1 MKKTNWSKLAGVIL
15 LSTLVLA
22 GCGGSDGGTTDGSAS
37 KDGDSKGS
45 TKDTISWMTMLHT
58 PAPPSGPIEEKLE
71 EYTGVDIDFSWVPDA
86 SKDER
91 INAALASDSL
101 ADVVSLTD
109 IKNTTVR
116 NALASGMF
124 WDVEP
129 YLKDYPNLA
138 KISEDR
144 LESSRIDGHIY
155 GVPYQKPIARYG
167 VVVRKDWLDNLNL
180 EVPHTID
187 DLAKVA
193 QAFTED
199 DPDGNGKDDTVG
211 FVERNESFNVGM
223 RSLSGYFGAGNW
235 FQVTDDDEVVPS
247 FTQPEYKEAM
257 EWFRDIYKNGWMNSD
272 FAVMA
277 KNEQK
282 DYIVQGKGG
291 IVITGLQEAKN
302 YVDGAAGTDQED
314 VMEWELINDITYKD
328 VPRRILSDTNGGM
341 GGWLAIPKN
350 EVKTEEDL
358 AVVLKFI
365 NDLQDEEPYT
375 LMTKGIEGEH
385 YQINENGAYET
396 IDTNKWQQE
405 VQPYASSRPSEL
417 VKTFQETNELANLAN
432 EKIAENEEFAVIDP
446 SQSLTSK
453 TYDTEWSTLVEGV
466 QDAYYKYMTGDIE
479 MDDFDAAV
487 EKFMSSGGQTIVDE
501 FTESYKENN

>member
-1 MKKTNWSKLAGVIL
+1 MKKTNWSKLAGVVL

-22 GCGGSDGGTTDGSAS
+22 GCGGNGGSSDSGEAKGDAS
-37 KDGDSKGS
+37 KSEKDS
-45 TKDTISWMTMLHT
+45 ISWMTMLHT

-101 ADVVSLTD
+101 ADIVSLTD

-116 NALASGMF
+116 NAMSSGMF

-167 VVVRKDWLDNLNL
+167 IVVRKDWLDNLNL
-180 EVPHTID
+180 EVPHTIE
-187 DLAKVA
+187 DLEKVA

-235 FQVTDDDEVVPS
+235 FTVTDDDEVIPA

-257 EWFRDIYKNGWMNSD
+257 EWFRNIYESGWMNSD
-272 FAVMA
+272 FAV
-277 KNEQK
+277 
-282 DYIVQGKGG
+282 
-291 IVITGLQEAKN
+291 
-302 YVDGAAGTDQED
+302 
-314 VMEWELINDITYKD
+314 
-328 VPRRILSDTNGGM
+328 
-341 GGWLAIPKN
+341 
-350 EVKTEEDL
+350 
-358 AVVLKFI
+358 
-365 NDLQDEEPYT
+365 
-375 LMTKGIEGEH
+375 
-385 YQINENGAYET
+385 
-396 IDTNKWQQE
+396 
-405 VQPYASSRPSEL
+405 
-417 VKTFQETNELANLAN
+417 
-432 EKIAENEEFAVIDP
+432 
-446 SQSLTSK
+446 
-453 TYDTEWSTLVEGV
+453 
-466 QDAYYKYMTGDIE
+466 
-479 MDDFDAAV
+479 
-487 EKFMSSGGQTIVDE
+487 
-501 FTESYKENN
+501 